1 MVQSIKGYYPVY
13 PRPSFQPK
21 CFARIGDGASIVAA
35 KTKLIPSRQQF
46 FLARKTKT
54 ETCEFDLLFC
64 LLGGLRGKEQVSLF
78 GFMAKTFENGYCMQP
93 TKQTFF
99 LTILR
104 GSSKAIEKLRE
115 EGWGLKKGKLF
126 SPPPPSTT
134 SFLTRR
140 PLPWNQFLTRPN
152 SLSI

>member
-1 MVQSIKGYYPVY
+1 MVQSIKG
-13 PRPSFQPK
+13 SFQPK
-21 CFARIGDGASIVAA
+21 RFAGIGDGASIVAA

-104 GSSKAIEKLRE
+104 GSLKAIEKLRE
-115 EGWGLKKGKLF
+115 EGWGEKRKTL
-126 SPPPPSTT
+126 PPPPSTT

-140 PLPWNQFLTRPN
+140 PLPWNQFLTCPN